1 MAGRH
6 RPSVGLALGSGA
18 ARGLAHIGVLEVFE
32 KYKIPIDIISGASIG
47 ALIGGLYACG
57 MPIAEMR
64 KIAESATRKS
74 LLSWADITVPRQG
87 ILGGSRIEEFLEK
100 ATGGKSF
107 AETVI
112 PFAVCAADIRTG
124 EEVPIDT
131 GKLSRAIRASISIPG
146 VFVPVNMGRRVLV
159 DGGIVNPVP
168 VDYLKALGADVIVAV
183 DIIPAPKAKPQKRLS
198 TIDILLNAF
207 DIMEYKIFERWETGD
222 IVKIRPAVDDVEGFH
237 FWRARRV
244 MEEGRKA
251 AEAAVPEILER
262 LSRWR

>member
-1 MAGRH
+1 MAGRL

-32 KYKIPIDIISGASIG
+32 EHKIPIDVISGASIG

-57 MPIAEMR
+57 MPVEEMR

-74 LLSWADITVPRQG
+74 LLTWADITVPRQG
-87 ILGGSRIEEFLEK
+87 ILAGARIEEFLEK

-112 PFAVCAADIRTG
+112 PFAACAADICTG

-131 GKLSRAIRASISIPG
+131 GKVSRAIRASISIPG

-168 VDYLKALGADVIVAV
+168 VDYLKALGVDVVVAV
-183 DIIPAPKAKPQKRLS
+183 DIIPAPKAKRQKRLG

-244 MEEGRKA
+244 IEEGRKA
-251 AEAAVPEILER
+251 AEAAIPEILER
-262 LSRWR
+262 LST